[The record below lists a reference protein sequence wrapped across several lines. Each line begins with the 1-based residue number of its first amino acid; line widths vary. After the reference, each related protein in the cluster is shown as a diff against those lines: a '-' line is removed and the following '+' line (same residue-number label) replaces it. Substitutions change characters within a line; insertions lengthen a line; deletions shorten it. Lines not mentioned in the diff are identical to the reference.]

1 MKTIKP
7 INLSPSFLS
16 KVYAKGYDYAVA
28 EKLGL
33 IQKDTKAM
41 SDGRLIH
48 AMLAQALGGNEAKFA
63 ISPYDSF
70 RTKEA
75 REWRDSQPDDTPIVS
90 QDKIDNLKEI
100 VDRVLNHEQIKPFL
114 QDCEPEKTITKDV
127 NGFTVKGIIDVVSKH
142 NAGTWLDFKFVS
154 GKNFDKFDKESLWSH
169 YDLQAS
175 VYDYLTELPHGYF
188 IVIESEAPHRIQLY
202 HCDLSFLDS
211 GAEKFDKAVNILKEA
226 KWRYPTFDI
235 QEVGELLA
243 WGY

>member
-1 MKTIKP
+1 MKA

-41 SDGRLIH
+41 SEGRLIH
-48 AMLAQALGGNEAKFA
+48 AMLDQALGGGEAKFVV
-63 ISPYDSF
+63 SPYDNY

-75 REWRDSQPDDTPIVS
+75 RDWRDSIPDNTAIVS
-90 QDKIDNLKEI
+90 QDRADMLKVI
-100 VDRVLNHEQIKPFL
+100 VTRVLGHEQIKPFL

-127 NGFTVKGIIDVVSKH
+127 NGFTVKGIVDVISKH
-142 NAGTWLDFKFVS
+142 NSGTWLDFKFVS
-154 GKNFDKFDKESLWSH
+154 SKNFDKFTKEALWSH
-169 YDLQAS
+169 YDLQAA

-188 IVIESEAPHRIQLY
+188 IVIESELPHRIQLY

-211 GAEKFDKAVNILKEA
+211 GAEKFNKAVNILKDA
-226 KWRYPTFDI
+226 KWREPTFDI
-235 QEVGELLA
+235 EEVGELIA